1 MKQGNWY
8 LDVHMHTGSVMDHK
22 ITSLQAFWPA
32 LQARN
37 TPPPPSPQHS
47 TPTTTNNLTLHPK
60 SNRIIDI
67 HTGAE
72 W

>member
-22 ITSLQAFWPA
+22 INSLQAFWPA

-37 TPPPPSPQHS
+37 TP
-47 TPTTTNNLTLHPK
+47 LHPK
-60 SNRIIDI
+60 SDRIIDI